1 MTAEKLG
8 FKCGSCSFLLQ
19 NEEMEIINKDGQS
32 LIRKTVSFIA
42 DTTLP
47 QKRITNNTA
56 CKKLLLR
63 HIA

>member
-1 MTAEKLG
+1 MK
-8 FKCGSCSFLLQ
+8 
-19 NEEMEIINKDGQS
+19 IINKDGQS
-32 LIRKTVSFIA
+32 LVRKTVSFIA